1 MAGKNRDFTE
11 KLVARIR
18 EEQFSRLRGMEQPAI
33 DKVGTLF
40 DCSIRRVYLKTSTD
54 DDWFRKT
61 VATDADKVRHIM
73 DWLVASVLED
83 AHWLSK
89 TDQLGRPGKVMKC
102 GTIDALAREADTWGK
117 KRQASRQ
124 KVVAL
129 EHHDERMFMD
139 FGEGW
144 RLVQLKTPTALDRE
158 SDFMQHCV
166 GDGAYDAMLNDPG
179 MAILS
184 LRDHRNEPHVTV
196 EMNVEANKLIQVWGK
211 ANTLPKAEYSELM
224 RPFFLRHGYWQK
236 RRTGINHLLF
246 DPQGGVHYAGDLP
259 EGVTLR
265 AIENVDVE
273 LLEALPRKFLIEGGL
288 SLAEL
293 DIRMHIRRGIAGM
306 SVVGPVDLTWTQM
319 GILPARHG
327 FMGDIDLSG
336 SDVSKIEDGF
346 RCHGS
351 LKISENKKLKSLPN
365 RMVVSGDL
373 FVRDTPLAALPEDLS
388 VRGKLTIRGTEIRK
402 IPKTVRVGG
411 DVVFSR
417 W

>member
-1 MAGKNRDFTE
+1 MAGKTKDFTE
-11 KLVARIR
+11 KLISRIR
-18 EEQFSRLRGMEQPAI
+18 EEQLSRLRGMELSAI
-33 DKVGTLF
+33 VRVKALF
-40 DCSIRRVYLKTSTD
+40 DCSIGRVYLKTSTD
-54 DDWFRKT
+54 DDRFRK
-61 VATDADKVRHIM
+61 AIANDADKVRHIM

-83 AHWLSK
+83 AHWLFK
-89 TDQLGRPGKVMKC
+89 VDGLGRPGKVMKC

-117 KRQASRQ
+117 KRQSAR
-124 KVVAL
+124 KKIVEL
-129 EHHDERMFMD
+129 DPHEERLFMD

-144 RLVQLKTPTALDRE
+144 RLVQPKTPTALDRE
-158 SDFMQHCV
+158 TDFMQHCV

-196 EMNVEANKLIQVWGK
+196 EINVETNKLIQVWGR
-211 ANTLPKAEYSELM
+211 ANTIPKAEYLEVM

-246 DPQGGVHYAGDLP
+246 DPQGGVHYASDLP
-259 EGVTLR
+259 DGVTLR
-265 AIENVDVE
+265 AIENINEE
-273 LLEALPRKFLIEGGL
+273 LLDALPRRLLVESGISL
-288 SLAEL
+288 SEL
-293 DIRMHIRRGIAGM
+293 DIRAYIRRGISGI
-306 SVVGPVDLTWTQM
+306 SIVGPADLSWTQL
-319 GILPARHG
+319 GIMPARHG

-336 SDVSKIEDGF
+336 SDVSSIEDGF

-351 LKISENKKLKSLPN
+351 LKLAENKKLKGLPY
-365 RMVVSGDL
+365 RMVVAGDL
-373 FVRDTPLAALPEDLS
+373 FIRDTQITALPEDLS
-388 VRGKLTIRGTEIRK
+388 VRGKLTIRGTEIKK